1 MQDSPVCIH
10 KVFLRLVH
18 CRIIKYWFW

>member
-18 CRIIKYWFW
+18 WRIIKYWFW